1 MSVPRT
7 LLLTLFL
14 AAPVSQA
21 QQPPPVVEQ
30 ASLPLPVDALVAAR
44 AFVLE
49 EPRPYDWM
57 KGHAP
62 IHSGVLLA
70 VDAEP
75 ALCLPRQVAE
85 PVIYVGGVPAERL
98 ATDWVSGRLLLLVPG
113 EPDLAALPLY
123 FGVPELPERIDDS
136 HGQAALAEA
145 WDAGLQP
152 FTPDRVAAA
161 SSAGGEPLQLR
172 DSRSL
177 ELAIASF
184 IDAWAP
190 QERQRADG
198 LRAPAPGA
206 GSE

>member
-7 LLLTLFL
+7 LLLALLF
-14 AAPVSQA
+14 AAPVAWA
-21 QQPPPVVEQ
+21 QRAPPVVEQ
-30 ASLPLPVDALVAAR
+30 ASLPLPVDDLVAAR
-44 AFVLE
+44 TFVLE

-57 KGHAP
+57 KGHEP
-62 IHSGVLLA
+62 IRSGVLLA

-85 PVIYVGGVPAERL
+85 PVIYVGAVPAERL
-98 ATDWVSGRLLLLVPG
+98 AADWGSGRLLLLVPG
-113 EPDLAALPLY
+113 EVDLAALPVY
-123 FGVPELPERIDDS
+123 FGTPALPERIDAI

-145 WDAGLQP
+145 WNAGVQP
-152 FTPDRVAAA
+152 FSQDRVDAALK
-161 SSAGGEPLQLR
+161 AGGEPSELT

-177 ELAIASF
+177 DHAIASF

-190 QERQRADG
+190 EEHQRAEG

-206 GSE
+206 AE

>member
-7 LLLTLFL
+7 LLLALFL
-14 AAPVSQA
+14 AAPASLA

-30 ASLPLPVDALVAAR
+30 ASLPLPVDKLVAAR
-44 AFVLE
+44 AFVLD

-62 IHSGVLLA
+62 IRSGVLLA
-70 VDAEP
+70 VDADP

-85 PVIYVGGVPAERL
+85 PVIYVGAVPAERL
-98 ATDWVSGRLLLLVPG
+98 AADWGSGRLLLLVPG
-113 EPDLAALPLY
+113 EPDLAALPLH
-123 FGVPELPERIDDS
+123 FGAPALPERIDAD
-136 HGQAALAEA
+136 HGQAALTAA

-161 SSAGGEPLQLR
+161 LGVGGDPLQLT

-177 ELAIASF
+177 DHAIASF

-190 QERQRADG
+190 EERQRAEG

-206 GSE
+206 ASE